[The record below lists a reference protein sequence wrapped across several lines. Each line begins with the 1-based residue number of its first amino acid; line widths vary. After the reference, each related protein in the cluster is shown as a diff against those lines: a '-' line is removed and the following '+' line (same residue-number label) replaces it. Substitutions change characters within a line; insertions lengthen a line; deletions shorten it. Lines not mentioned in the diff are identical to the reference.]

1 MITTETRKN
10 GSTEVRGMVRSLA
23 QVGITC
29 VDIERSLKFYMETL
43 GLPLLEALNVP
54 EDQVRDI
61 YGLTDG
67 TKVTLF
73 LLRTGNGGFVEL
85 FHFQPLGGAHQGV
98 VWNRPGI
105 THLALDVKNLPAVM
119 ERLDKQ
125 GVKFVSPVKTNLG
138 ADFIFTRDPDGNLLE
153 LIDMKMLYWPGRLLG
168 GIIARANTKKKYKN
182 LYKDVREG
190 NPLPPKRN

>member
-1 MITTETRKN
+1 
-10 GSTEVRGMVRSLA
+10 MVRSLA

-29 VDIERSLKFYMETL
+29 SDIEKMLKFYRDIL
-43 GLPLLEALNVP
+43 GLPLLEAITVP

-67 TKVTLF
+67 TKVTFF

-85 FHFQPLGGAHQGV
+85 FNFQPLAGPHQNV

-119 ERLDKQ
+119 KRLEKQ
-125 GVKFVSPVKTNLG
+125 GIHTICPVKTNLG
-138 ADFIFTRDPDGNLLE
+138 TDFVFTRDPEGNLLE
-153 LIDMKMLYWPGRLLG
+153 LIDMKKLYWPGRLLG
-168 GIIARANTKKKYKN
+168 GVIAKINAKTKYKN
-182 LYKDVREG
+182 LYEDIRNG
-190 NPLPPKRN
+190 RHMPPK